1 MKNDIVI
8 FENQDVKLEVNL
20 KDDTV
25 WLNSNQISK
34 LFNRDIKTIRKH
46 IINSLNEECKDVV
59 VAKFA
64 TTSKHGFIEGKTQT
78 HMVEYY
84 NLDVILSVG
93 YRVKSNNG
101 IAFRK
106 WANKVLK
113 DHLLNGYS
121 VNEERLKQLKSTIRL
136 IEIAN
141 SNEHTSDESKDI
153 LKVIGNYTKA
163 LNLLD
168 NYDHKIINKI
178 NGTKSN
184 DKISY
189 NDAIALVKTLKFNE
203 NSNIFGLERNKS
215 LESII
220 NNIYQTFDNKDI
232 YETIEEKA
240 SNFLYYLVKDHPFI
254 DGNKRIAATL
264 FIYFLNYYNI
274 LYKNN
279 SPIIDNNTL
288 ASITLLIA
296 ESNPNDKDLLIHLII
311 NFLN

>member
-8 FENQDVKLEVNL
+8 FENQDIKLEVNL

-46 IINSLNEECKDVV
+46 INNSLNEECKDST

-64 TTSKHGFIEGKTQT
+64 TVQKEGNRNVERIIE
-78 HMVEYY
+78 HY

-106 WANKVLK
+106 WANNVLK

-136 IEIAN
+136 IELAN

-215 LESII
+215 LQSII

>member
-8 FENQDVKLEVNL
+8 FENQNVKLEVNL

-46 IINSLNEECKDVV
+46 INNSLNEECKDST

-64 TTSKHGFIEGKTQT
+64 TVQKEGNRN
-78 HMVEYY
+78 VERIIEYY

-106 WANKVLK
+106 WANNVLK

-136 IEIAN
+136 IELAN

-215 LESII
+215 LQSII

>member
-1 MKNDIVI
+1 MKNYIVI

-25 WLNSNQISK
+25 WLNLNQIAK
-34 LFNRDIKTIRKH
+34 LFNRDKSNISKH
-46 IINSLNEECKDVV
+46 IKNSLNEECKDSV

-64 TTSKHGFIEGKTQT
+64 TTATDSKTYQ
-78 HMVEYY
+78 VEYY

-93 YRVKSNNG
+93 YRVKSNTG

-136 IEIAN
+136 IELAN
-141 SNEHTSDESKDI
+141 SNEHTNDESKDI

-240 SNFLYYLVKDHPFI
+240 SYFLYYLVKDHPFI

>member
-1 MKNDIVI
+1 MKNELII
-8 FENQDVKLEVNL
+8 FENQDVKLEVNM

-25 WLNSNQISK
+25 WLNLNQMSELFKRDKSDISK
-34 LFNRDIKTIRKH
+34 HIKNAFR
-46 IINSLNEECKDVV
+46 EECVDST

-64 TTSKHGFIEGKTQT
+64 TVQKEGNRHIERNI
-78 HMVEYY
+78 EYY
-84 NLDVILSVG
+84 DLDVILSVG
-93 YRVKSNNG
+93 YRVKSKNG
-101 IAFRK
+101 ITFRK

-113 DHLLNGYS
+113 DHLLKGYS
-121 VNEERLKQLKSTIRL
+121 VNEERLKQLQSTVRL
-136 IEIAN
+136 IELAN
-141 SNEHTSDESKDI
+141 SNNHSSDESKDF

-220 NNIYQTFDNKDI
+220 NNIYETFDNKDI

-274 LYKNN
+274 LYKDNT
-279 SPIIDNNTL
+279 PIIDNNTL